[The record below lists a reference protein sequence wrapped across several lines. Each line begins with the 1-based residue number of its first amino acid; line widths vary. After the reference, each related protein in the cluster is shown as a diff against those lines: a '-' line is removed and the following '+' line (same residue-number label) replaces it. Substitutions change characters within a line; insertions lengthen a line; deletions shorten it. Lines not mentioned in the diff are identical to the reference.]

1 VPSAPA
7 SSDTDVE
14 TGSDRGVLGFAP
26 WVDAFAMWAFV
37 FVALFLA
44 VWIGARGP
52 FATYGGVDQA
62 PYPGSGLFSGW
73 FRFDGNWYAQISTSG
88 YWFAG
93 ADTQSAVAF
102 FPAYPSVLWGLHSVT
117 TVSVKLL
124 GSLVTIACG
133 LGALL
138 AIFKWFRD
146 HVTDRVARVALVTLL
161 VYPYVFYLFGAV
173 YGDALFLL
181 AAVGAFLLLE
191 RDHTI
196 LAGLA
201 GAVATA
207 TRPVGIALIIGLV
220 AVALWRRHVIEAGES
235 RWRPR
240 VLWRRLRPADA
251 GVLLSL
257 GGLVGYMTYLGIRF
271 GHPLAFDEVQSAPGW
286 DQGSGPRTWFKIT
299 WFQQIKNLPRWF
311 WDWLQN
317 GDTATFEKVQY
328 AVTVILQGLFVLGFL
343 FLAWHVWKKF
353 GWGYGLYCFS
363 MLAIA
368 LIGTKDFQ
376 GTGRYLLAMFP
387 CFLVLGGYLADRRVL
402 RWTWWSIS
410 AIVLLAWCFAFGRG
424 YYVA

>member
-1 VPSAPA
+1 MPSAPA

-286 DQGSGPRTWFKIT
+286 DQGSGPRTWLKVT

>member
-1 VPSAPA
+1 MPSAPA
-7 SSDTDVE
+7 SNDADVE
-14 TGSDRGVLGFAP
+14 TGPGRGVFGFAP
-26 WVDAFAMWAFV
+26 WVDAFAMWAVV

-52 FATYGGVDQA
+52 FATYGGVDEA

-93 ADTQSAVAF
+93 SERQSAVAF
-102 FPAYPSVLWGLHSVT
+102 FPAYPGVLWGLHSVT

-257 GGLVGYMTYLGIRF
+257 GGLVGYMAYLGIRF
-271 GHPLAFDEVQSAPGW
+271 GHPLAFDDVQSAPGW

-343 FLAWHVWKKF
+343 FLAWQVWKKF

-368 LIGTKDFQ
+368 LLGTKDFQ

-387 CFLVLGGYLADRRVL
+387 CFLVLGGYLADRRIL
-402 RWTWWSIS
+402 RWTWWSMS
-410 AIVLLAWCFAFGRG
+410 AIVLLVWCFAFGRG

>member
-1 VPSAPA
+1 MPSAPA
-7 SSDTDVE
+7 SSDADVE
-14 TGSDRGVLGFAP
+14 TGSHRGVLGFAP

-146 HVTDRVARVALVTLL
+146 HVTDRVARVALITLL
-161 VYPYVFYLFGAV
+161 LYPYAFYLFGAV

-235 RWRPR
+235 RWRPL

-410 AIVLLAWCFAFGRG
+410 SIVLLAWCFAFGRG

>member
-1 VPSAPA
+1 MPSAPA
-7 SSDTDVE
+7 SSDADVE
-14 TGSDRGVLGFAP
+14 TGSGRGVLGFAP
-26 WVDAFAMWAFV
+26 WVDALAMWALV

-73 FRFDGNWYAQISTSG
+73 FRFDGNWYARISTSG

-207 TRPVGIALIIGLV
+207 TRPVGIALVIGLV

-240 VLWRRLRPADA
+240 VLWRRLRPTDA

-311 WDWLQN
+311 WDWIQN

-343 FLAWHVWKKF
+343 FLAWQVWKKF
-353 GWGYGLYCFS
+353 GWGYGLYSFS

-387 CFLVLGGYLADRRVL
+387 CFLVLGGYLADRPIL

>member
-7 SSDTDVE
+7 SSDADVE
-14 TGSDRGVLGFAP
+14 TGSHRGVLGFAP

>member
-1 VPSAPA
+1 MPSAPA
-7 SSDTDVE
+7 SSDADVE

-44 VWIGARGP
+44 VWIGSRGP

>member
-1 VPSAPA
+1 MPSAPA
-7 SSDTDVE
+7 SSDADVE
-14 TGSDRGVLGFAP
+14 TGSGRGVLGFAP
-26 WVDAFAMWAFV
+26 WVDALAMWALV

-73 FRFDGNWYAQISTSG
+73 FRFDGNWYSRISTSG

-207 TRPVGIALIIGLV
+207 TRPVGIALVIGLV

-240 VLWRRLRPADA
+240 VLWRRLRPTDA

-311 WDWLQN
+311 WDWIQN

-343 FLAWHVWKKF
+343 FLAWQVWKKF

-387 CFLVLGGYLADRRVL
+387 CFLVLGGYLADRPIL